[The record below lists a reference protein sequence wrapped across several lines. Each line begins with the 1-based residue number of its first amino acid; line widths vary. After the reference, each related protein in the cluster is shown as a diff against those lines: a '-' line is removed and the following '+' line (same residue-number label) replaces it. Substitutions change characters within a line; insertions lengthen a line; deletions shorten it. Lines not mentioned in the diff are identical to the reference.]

1 MKTISILIF
10 VCIITATACL
20 VYAADPSD
28 EFARKA
34 FREILSQADTDKDG
48 KLSLTECKA
57 MWKDAA
63 MAEKNCTFWDAN
75 HDGTITED
83 EYLSQS
89 MSKEKKKNRQ

>member
-1 MKTISILIF
+1 MKTISILTF

-20 VYAADPSD
+20 VYAAGPSD

-63 MAEKNCTFWDAN
+63 TAEKNCTFWDAN

-83 EYLSQS
+83 EYVSQG
-89 MSKEKKKNRQ
+89 MSKGKKK